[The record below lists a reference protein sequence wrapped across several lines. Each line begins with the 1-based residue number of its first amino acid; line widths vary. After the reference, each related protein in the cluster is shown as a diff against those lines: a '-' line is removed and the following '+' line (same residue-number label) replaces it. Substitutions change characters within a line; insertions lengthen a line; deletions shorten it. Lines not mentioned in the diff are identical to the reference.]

1 MGLISWL
8 SEKLGRK
15 NISLGDDDFCVA
27 LEELRADIC
36 IREMAFWSAV
46 NLIGNAVSKCE
57 IKTFVEGEEVKGAE
71 YYLWNIQPNQNQNSS
86 AFLHKL
92 IAQLYSK
99 NECLVIEH
107 SGQLLVA
114 DSFQQEP
121 YALYEN
127 TYSGVMVGDFTFAK
141 TFLES
146 DVLYFK
152 LSEKDMRQVTAAMYA
167 SYSKLIAYFFN
178 AYQKSRGQKAIF
190 GYETLPISGTDERKA
205 FDALIS
211 EKMKTFMEGD
221 RAVLPLGRG
230 QSLTEFGGSKTYSAE
245 STRDVRAMIDDIADF
260 TAKAFGIHP
269 ALMRGDVQ
277 SVNDAL
283 DYTLTFCIDPLCD
296 MIQEE
301 IIRKRIGPTAY
312 ARGTRI
318 QIDTKAIK
326 HVDLLS
332 VSTNIDKLI
341 SSGAFCINDIR
352 ELVGEPKIEED
363 WAYEHFIT
371 RNYMPFEEALAA
383 MRGGE

>member
-8 SEKLGRK
+8 SKKLGWN
-15 NISLGDDDFCVA
+15 NIA
-27 LEELRADIC
+27 LEDMVLGELKADLC
-36 IREMAFWSAV
+36 IREMAFWSDV

-57 IKTFVEGEEVKGAE
+57 IKTFVEGKETKGAE

-86 AFLHKL
+86 AFFHKL
-92 IAQLYSK
+92 IAQLYQK
-99 NECLVIEH
+99 NECLVIEQA
-107 SGQLLVA
+107 GQLLVA
-114 DSFQQEP
+114 DSFRQKP

-127 TYSGVMVGDFTFAK
+127 VYTEVMVGDFTFAK
-141 TFLES
+141 TFYES

-152 LSEKDMRQVTAAMYA
+152 LSEKNMRQVTEAMYA
-167 SYSKLIAYFFN
+167 SYSKLIAYFFS
-178 AYQKSRGQKAIF
+178 AYQRSRGQKAVF
-190 GYETLPISGTDERKA
+190 GYETLPVSGTDERKA

-221 RAVLPLGRG
+221 RAIIPLGRG

-245 STRDVRAMIDDIADF
+245 STRDVRAMIDDISDF
-260 TAKAFGIHP
+260 TAKAFGIPP
-269 ALMRGDVQ
+269 ALLRGDVQ
-277 SVNDAL
+277 GVKEAL
-283 DYTLTFCIDPLCD
+283 DQFLTFCIDPLCD

-301 IIRKRIGPTAY
+301 IIRKRIGPVAY
-312 ARGTRI
+312 AEGTRI